1 MSIAG
6 NLKTMDL
13 AELLQ
18 WLSQAQKTGT
28 LVIHNG
34 KVEKRLFLQDGK
46 IVSSAS
52 TDPREYLGHFLVSQ
66 GLITEQQ
73 LSQAIS
79 RQANEKMLLGKILLT
94 NGVVTEEDLQR
105 LLRLKAEEG
114 IYDIFT
120 WQKGEFRFLNG
131 ELPEHTFV
139 PLRLDLTGI
148 LMEGARRVD
157 EWKRIREHIPSKDV
171 VAVGFGKLDDPTAS
185 PGARRILSM
194 INDDRTVE
202 EIQLQTH
209 SSEFFVCSVLFDK
222 IQKGQVKVVRPRVVR
237 VEVPVPGPP
246 AQGPA
251 PQGQAAQPAQ
261 QPASGQAAPAQGQQG
276 GGFTPPNPAAAQ
288 APAGQA
294 PAARPQAGVPLQGA
308 PPAAP
313 AQPAARPTTG
323 AAGGGPGEGD
333 GDSFSQLDPDA
344 LMTAA
349 AQMVQKGDFERALRY
364 LRAARSLRP
373 DDRNLEG
380 AVASAEQQIRRSL
393 ERGGLTVD
401 KVPKLAVPME
411 ELTSLN
417 VSAQEGFLLT
427 RIDGRYD
434 IKSILKI
441 SPMPEIDALVLFF
454 RLMRAGHIR
463 F

>member
-34 KVEKRLFLQDGK
+34 KVEKRLFLQGGK

-94 NGVVTEEDLQR
+94 NGVVSEEDLQR

-120 WQKGEFRFLNG
+120 WQKGEFRFLND
-131 ELPEHTFV
+131 ELPQHTFV

-171 VAVGFGKLDDPTAS
+171 VAVGFGNLDDPTAS

-194 INDDRTVE
+194 VNDDRTVE

-222 IQKGQVKVVRPRVVR
+222 IQKGQVKVVRPRVIR

-246 AQGPA
+246 AAGP
-251 PQGQAAQPAQ
+251 
-261 QPASGQAAPAQGQQG
+261 AAPAQGQQSG
-276 GGFTPPNPAAAQ
+276 AFTPPSGASGQTQ
-288 APAGQA
+288 APAS
-294 PAARPQAGVPLQGA
+294 RPQAGVPLQGA
-308 PPAAP
+308 APAP
-313 AQPAARPTTG
+313 AQPAPGG
-323 AAGGGPGEGD
+323 AGEGD

-349 AQMVQKGDFERALRY
+349 SQMVQKGDFERALRY

-393 ERGGLTVD
+393 EQGGLTVE

-411 ELTSLN
+411 KLTTLN

-454 RLMRAGHIR
+454 RLMKAGHIR

>member
-28 LVIHNG
+28 LVIHDG
-34 KVEKRLFLQDGK
+34 KVEKRLFLENGK

-73 LSQAIS
+73 LSQAMA

-94 NGVVTEEDLQR
+94 AGAVSEEDLQR

-120 WQKGEFRFLNG
+120 WETGEFRFIND
-131 ELPEHTFV
+131 ELPERTFV

-157 EWKRIREHIPSKDV
+157 EWKRIREHIPSSDV
-171 VAVGFGKLDDPTAS
+171 VVVGFGDLDDPTLS

-194 INDDRTVE
+194 VNDDRTVE

-209 SSEFFVCSVLFDK
+209 SSEFFVCSVIFEQIK
-222 IQKGQVKVVRPRVVR
+222 QGRIKVVKPRIVR
-237 VEVPVPGPP
+237 VEVPVPAP
-246 AQGPA
+246 ASAAGPA
-251 PQGQAAQPAQ
+251 VAPPQPAPPPPAAQPPAAAANPPP
-261 QPASGQAAPAQGQQG
+261 QPAAAAPPPSEGTQG
-276 GGFTPPNPAAAQ
+276 GGT
-288 APAGQA
+288 
-294 PAARPQAGVPLQGA
+294 GVG
-308 PPAAP
+308 
-313 AQPAARPTTG
+313 
-323 AAGGGPGEGD
+323 
-333 GDSFSQLDPDA
+333 QLDPDA
-344 LMTAA
+344 MIRSAA
-349 AQMVQKGDFERALRY
+349 ELIQQSDFERALRY

-373 DDRNLEG
+373 EDRGLEG
-380 AVASAEQQIRRSL
+380 AVQAAEQQIRQAL
-393 ERGGLTVD
+393 ERSGVTLD
-401 KVPKLAVPME
+401 KVPKLAVPLE
-411 ELTSLN
+411 QLTNVN

-427 RIDGRYD
+427 RIDGHYD
-434 IKSILKI
+434 IRSILKI
-441 SPMPEIDALVLFF
+441 SPMPEIDALVLFY
-454 RLMRAGHIR
+454 RLHKAGHIQL
-463 F
+463 

>member
-66 GLITEQQ
+66 GLITESQ
-73 LSQAIS
+73 LSQAIA

-157 EWKRIREHIPSKDV
+157 EWRRIREHIPSKDV
-171 VAVGFGKLDDPTAS
+171 VVVGFGDLDDPTAS

-246 AQGPA
+246 PAGPA
-251 PQGQAAQPAQ
+251 RPPQTAQAA
-261 QPASGQAAPAQGQQG
+261 ASGQPAPGQSPSSAS
-276 GGFTPPNPAAAQ
+276 GGFTPPNPAAGPSQPAQ
-288 APAGQA
+288 APAAG
-294 PAARPQAGVPLQGA
+294 PQAGVPLQGA
-308 PPAAP
+308 APASPPP
-313 AQPAARPTTG
+313 AQPAPGTAPG
-323 AAGGGPGEGD
+323 APGEGD
-333 GDSFSQLDPDA
+333 GDSFSQLDPDS

-380 AVASAEQQIRRSL
+380 AVASAEQQIRRAL
-393 ERGGLTVD
+393 EQGGLTVD

-454 RLMRAGHIR
+454 RLMKAGHIR